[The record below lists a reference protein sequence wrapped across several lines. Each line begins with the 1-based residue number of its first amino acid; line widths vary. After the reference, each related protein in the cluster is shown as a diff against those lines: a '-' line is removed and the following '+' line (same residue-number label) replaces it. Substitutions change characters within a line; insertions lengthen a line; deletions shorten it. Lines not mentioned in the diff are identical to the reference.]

1 MPIYEFRCE
10 DCATSFE
17 TLVRAGHRGDAR
29 CPRCNGARLVREM
42 SVFASRAGAGDSAR
56 AAADAIASNGG
67 SGPGRMGGGGCC
79 GGACGCH

>member
-10 DCATSFE
+10 DCGTSFE
-17 TLVRAGHRGDAR
+17 TLVRAGHRGDAQ

-42 SVFASRAGAGDSAR
+42 SVFASRGGAGDSAR

-67 SGPGRMGGGGCC
+67 GTGRMGGGGCC